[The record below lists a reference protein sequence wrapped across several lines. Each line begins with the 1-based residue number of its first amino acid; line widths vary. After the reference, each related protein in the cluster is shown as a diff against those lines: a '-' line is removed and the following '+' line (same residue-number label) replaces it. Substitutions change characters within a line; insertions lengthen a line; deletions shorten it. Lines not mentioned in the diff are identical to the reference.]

1 VKEQNLLYLRKSIVY
16 KKQNSN
22 QTYSFFLKF
31 KFNKESNLKMD
42 NYYYLDNNN
51 NKKNDK
57 STL

>member
-1 VKEQNLLYLRKSIVY
+1 VY

-31 KFNKESNLKMD
+31 KSNKESNFKTN

-51 NKKNDK
+51 NNNNNNNNKRMIKAHC
-57 STL
+57 SP

>member
-31 KFNKESNLKMD
+31 KFNKELNLKMD

-51 NKKNDK
+51 KKE
-57 STL
+57 